1 MPKKQKFFSKKTAI
15 IAGVVLFA
23 LIVPNFCHAL
33 FGIDGE
39 SIAQSIMAWVTH
51 IILSFFSLFVDL
63 AARFLEAMLNIG
75 FASHKDVVEIGW
87 KIVRDFS
94 NMFFILFM
102 VIIAFATILRIE
114 RYGIKE
120 LLPKVIIIALLIN
133 FSLVICY
140 LIIDFS
146 DIAAHYFINSAKQ
159 GLSGQQSIATVLRDG
174 LNLTKVMI
182 PNNCDDTYQQSMQ
195 TCALFT
201 NPIDIAA
208 CAAAASTAL
217 NTCKTEQDNLAKTTN
232 QEGNFINMVIS
243 TIFGSIILMIAAFIL
258 FVGGILIVVRLFF
271 LWFLVML
278 VPFVFLC
285 YLMPALRGNWQK
297 WWRSFLSWCFFAP
310 IYCFFIWLAIKL
322 ILEKRINQT
331 IGVTGDAGNQTLGTA
346 FFGTTDNLIAYLFT
360 AALLIGGLIAA
371 KQMGIYG
378 ANIALTV
385 GQKWGRGAKDWAKR
399 TSMRPVKYVAS
410 QAGGAI
416 TAGAGKL
423 FGGKFGRRLEAKGYQ
438 IKARAAEERVH
449 KAYAAMLGT
458 MSNENLKEEVKTAKG
473 IRRIIATREAQKRG
487 ILREADR
494 DTVKKASE
502 AMRAYGA
509 TDVARQ
515 LEELRPD
522 AIKEKDRR
530 REAIERAIKE
540 GTHKKWSKEVFEG
553 LEGQEIVAELQRQL
567 APSEFADVFKGW
579 ATDIKERAEIAM
591 RSGFTDKFDVTT
603 EAGKENRSKREAF
616 AKATGKVNQAFF
628 GDATGNIKYGGIP
641 EAEKQAE
648 NHIKSLNDEGIGKL
662 YLKDE
667 KNKIILAR
675 YMTTSQVEGAG
686 AKLSGADKQFI
697 KQQLEGM
704 KDKPDRKEVL
714 EQVNRSI
721 VWGGSAPLR
730 TVDLREGRITKE
742 EAEEKLGEEFQKY
755 KQEKK
760 KKTGS
765 ITDESI
771 TD

>member
-174 LNLTKVMI
+174 LNLTKVII
-182 PNNCDDTYQQSMQ
+182 PADCDNQYQESLK
-195 TCALFT
+195 TCALFP

-378 ANIALTV
+378 ANTAMAI
-385 GQKWGRGAKDWAKR
+385 GQKWGRAAASRVTRYPREVGTLVSGA
-399 TSMRPVKYVAS
+399 VAREM
-410 QAGGAI
+410 
-416 TAGAGKL
+416 GKGL
-423 FGGKFGRRLEAKGYQ
+423 QKIPGFRGFGRGLEQRGVLLQRRALESKQMKDFEKLVDLMSSKQKEAEIRGG
-438 IKARAAEERVH
+438 ISPARSTKAA
-449 KAYAAMLGT
+449 L
-458 MSNENLKEEVKTAKG
+458 S
-473 IRRIIATREAQKRG
+473 
-487 ILREADR
+487 
-494 DTVKKASE
+494 
-502 AMRAYGA
+502 AMRAGELEKMSTETQRIAERMFRAYGFRKESEDLIA
-509 TDVARQ
+509 KNPAIIENKGDR
-515 LEELRPD
+515 EE
-522 AIKEKDRR
+522 AVKEDTEKGNHKNY
-530 REAIERAIKE
+530 REKAFE
-540 GTHKKWSKEVFEG
+540 GT
-553 LEGQEIVAELQRQL
+553 EGQEI
-567 APSEFADVFKGW
+567 ADYMIQSQVTAGDAAK
-579 ATDIKERAEIAM
+579 TLKEMRKDTQAMALKANRA
-591 RSGFTDKFDVTT
+591 SFNNNFTDANEIRRRSV
-603 EAGKENRSKREAF
+603 EAIM
-616 AKATGKVNQAFF
+616 TGKIDVAFTDTRTGMVNEPALKAFVKKIQPEHF
-628 GDATGNIKYGGIP
+628 RDIDPASIPAIAKYVDTSAAVEMG
-641 EAEKQAE
+641 
-648 NHIKSLNDEGIGKL
+648 
-662 YLKDE
+662 
-667 KNKIILAR
+667 R
-675 YMTTSQVEGAG
+675 YI
-686 AKLSGADKQFI
+686 SG
-697 KQQLEGM
+697 
-704 KDKPDRKEVL
+704 
-714 EQVNRSI
+714 
-721 VWGGSAPLR
+721 
-730 TVDLREGRITKE
+730 
-742 EAEEKLGEEFQKY
+742 
-755 KQEKK
+755 EKK
-760 KKTGS
+760 KKFADEFNTRTQDQKDILKKAPGWAS
-765 ITDESI
+765 YIT
-771 TD
+771 